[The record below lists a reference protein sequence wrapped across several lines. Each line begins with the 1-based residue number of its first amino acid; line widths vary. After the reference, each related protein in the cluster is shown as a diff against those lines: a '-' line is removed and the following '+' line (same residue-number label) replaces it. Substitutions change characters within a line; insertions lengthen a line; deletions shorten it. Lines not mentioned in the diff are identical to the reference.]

1 MSFFKDLNVTYW
13 TNTLYNDSDIDINA
27 TMEESFNNPL
37 IDVASNY
44 VCAIERME
52 ISGNAIPFYDVDT
65 DISMNTNGQNNVKT
79 TNVDV
84 GDGTSDSVIYTNIYI
99 NFGSGA
105 AIDVI
110 NAVYVYTVVGK
121 FYSLQDLI
129 TYLQLHGDST
139 SNPNG
144 GVDTYGKFSLGSD
157 GCIIYQLY
165 ENFDYYFNYS
175 SCIQFDSPTLASIFG
190 LPLRNTIAHLWFG
203 TYSQFSFDL
212 WPQQFK
218 TKYSRIDAGNI
229 PSTIQLGSNLPF
241 ESDQVNTAKT
251 NIATDFA
258 LAYSSTNSTS
268 YQFETENQYGYRK
281 NIINGYSWSFNNGGM
296 IIYNPN
302 ERRWLNFSA
311 PTPISQIRLS
321 VLYITNDG
329 TSTQVKLPPGC
340 KFSIKIGFYKKEK

>member
-13 TNTLYNDSDIDINA
+13 TNTLYNDSDININA

-52 ISGNAIPFYDVDT
+52 ISSNAIPFYDADT
-65 DISMNTNGQNNVKT
+65 DPDNSFI
-79 TNVDV
+79 DIDI
-84 GDGTSDSVIYTNIYI
+84 GDNRTDRVYYTNIYI
-99 NFGSGA
+99 NLSN
-105 AIDVI
+105 DVDI
-110 NAVYVYTVVGK
+110 LHATHVYKVIGK

-129 TYLQLHGDST
+129 TYLQLSAVNTLSGIDL
-139 SNPNG
+139 N
-144 GVDTYGKFSLGSD
+144 GKFSLGSD
-157 GCIIYQLY
+157 GTIMYQCY
-165 ENFDYYFNYS
+165 ENFNSSFIYS
-175 SCIQFDSPTLASIFG
+175 NCIQFSSRILASIFG
-190 LPLRNTIAHLWFG
+190 LPTNNIIGEEWYS
-203 TYSQFSFDL
+203 TYSQSDFSL
-212 WPQQFK
+212 YPQIFK

-229 PSTIQLGSNLPF
+229 PSTIQIGSNLPF
-241 ESDQVNTAKT
+241 ESDQVNTAKV

-258 LAYSSTNSTS
+258 LAFSASNSTNYNLVPATAVNNNNS
-268 YQFETENQYGYRK
+268 QK
-281 NIINGYSWSFNNGGM
+281 NIITGYGWSFNNGGM

-329 TSTQVKLPPGC
+329 ISHQVVLPKGC